1 MRRRDW
7 VAGAGLQA
15 LAAGAYS
22 DERRLRV
29 GVVGGR
35 MGAKF
40 QWSLHPRSEVVA
52 VCDTVPAQLDELV
65 RSYGCKNAYRE
76 YSEFLRHPGM
86 DAVALFTPFP
96 SHAAMSMEAM
106 STNRHVLCGEPA
118 GLSVEELER
127 LLECVKRTGL
137 TYMMAATARFRAS
150 VLTCIDWRREGRF
163 GVLYHSEAEYHHQGI
178 VPFMFESD
186 GSKGWRYGL
195 PPMFYPTSC
204 TGAIVPVTG
213 ERLVEVQAVG
223 WGDGHAILRDNP
235 YRNPFWNETAFFKTS
250 GGHSA
255 RVSIGWRVAAGKTE
269 RASFYGTRQSYFMAR
284 PEKAPE
290 SVVRVGEGGTDPVRA
305 DPVIESFT
313 PPPLWERLPEPLR
326 SPSGHGGSHAFITDE
341 FVGAVLDRRAPVV
354 DIYEAIAYTLPGLI
368 AHQSA
373 LRGVESMRL
382 KDYGR
387 ASGV

>member
-1 MRRRDW
+1 MRRREW
-7 VAGAGLQA
+7 MAAAGLEALPAGAGP
-15 LAAGAYS
+15 

-40 QWSLHPRSEVVA
+40 QWGAHPRSEVVA
-52 VCDTVPAQLDELV
+52 VCDSVPGQLEELV
-65 RSYGCKNAYRE
+65 RAYQCGNAYRE
-76 YSEFLRHPGM
+76 YAEFLRHPGLE
-86 DAVALFTPFP
+86 AVALFTPFP
-96 SHAAMSMEAM
+96 SHASMSMEALRAG
-106 STNRHVLCGEPA
+106 RHVLCGEPA
-118 GLSVEELER
+118 GLSPEELER
-127 LLECVKRTGL
+127 LKECVQQTGL
-137 TYMMAATARFRAS
+137 TYMMAATARFRPA

-178 VPFMFESD
+178 VPFMFNPD
-186 GSKGWRYGL
+186 GSQGWRYGL

-204 TGAIVPVTG
+204 TGAIVSVTG

-223 WGDGHAILRDNP
+223 WGDGHAILRNNP

-269 RASFYGTRQSYFMAR
+269 RASFYGTLRSYFMAR

-290 SVVRVGEGGTDPVRA
+290 AVVRVGEAGADPASA
-305 DPVIESFT
+305 DPVIEPFT

-326 SPSGHGGSHAFITDE
+326 SPSGHGGSHAFITHE
-341 FVGAVLDRRAPVV
+341 FVGAVLDRRPPAV
-354 DIYEAIAYTLPGLI
+354 DIREAIAYTLPGLV

-373 LRGVESMRL
+373 LRGGEPMRIP
-382 KDYGR
+382 DHGR
-387 ASGV
+387 VNPA